1 MRVSL
6 FIALV
11 SVWTVPAVAAP
22 VAPSPSVPAAAADR
36 PLEHPIDLSAPDGR
50 RIAPPPGFP
59 QTPLPSDTQDN
70 RWTQPIAIPG
80 LSFGMAG
87 EGTGRFAKHYAIL
100 KLEGVTLFGG
110 NVGGSIDGRSAHLVL
125 TWPTEP

>member
-1 MRVSL
+1 MRVL
-6 FIALV
+6 WFIALV
-11 SVWTVPAVAAP
+11 SVGTVPALAAP
-22 VAPSPSVPAAAADR
+22 VSPASSMPSATADR
-36 PLEHPIDLSAPDGR
+36 PLERPIDLSTVDAHK
-50 RIAPPPGFP
+50 IAPPPRY
-59 QTPLPSDTQDN
+59 QETPFPSDTQDS

-100 KLEGVTLFGG
+100 KLQGVTLFGG

-125 TWPTEP
+125 TWPTGP